1 MTGGTCLMSAAQ
13 TVSKYLPFL
22 RRYARAL
29 TGSQSSGD
37 AYVAATL
44 ETLVKDPDL
53 LNSASHPKVAL
64 FHVFTSIWNSV
75 PVNGAKETIASPVAA
90 ERRISQLTPRPR
102 QAFLLVSLEGF
113 SDDAAAEVLGV
124 EVALFHVLTS
134 IWNSVPG

>member
-1 MTGGTCLMSAAQ
+1 MVSIQDEREGPVHMTAAQ

-29 TGSQSSGD
+29 TGSHNSGD

-53 LNSASHPKVAL
+53 LNAASNPKVAL
-64 FHVFTSIWNSV
+64 FHVFASIWNSV

-90 ERRISQLTPRPR
+90 ERRKI
-102 QAFLLVSLEGF
+102 
-113 SDDAAAEVLGV
+113 
-124 EVALFHVLTS
+124 
-134 IWNSVPG
+134 

>member
-1 MTGGTCLMSAAQ
+1 MPSVWVGDYIRVERTGGTCLMTAAQ

-75 PVNGAKETIASPVAA
+75 PVNGAKEAIASSVAA
-90 ERRISQLTPRPR
+90 
-102 QAFLLVSLEGF
+102 
-113 SDDAAAEVLGV
+113 
-124 EVALFHVLTS
+124 
-134 IWNSVPG
+134 